1 MEQEQEIRGDLVRW
15 LCVESDAQS
24 RIDPLGVRIQSAKIS
39 GELNLSFVVVR
50 FPLTFCSCKFANPL
64 RLILAEDCRTSSR
77 SVSIR
82 HQSIWAPTVYYR
94 SVQKSF

>member
-50 FPLTFCSCKFANPL
+50 FPLTF
-64 RLILAEDCRTSSR
+64 
-77 SVSIR
+77 
-82 HQSIWAPTVYYR
+82 
-94 SVQKSF
+94 